1 MATTQDQPVAEQHP
15 LPVGPCTVVI
25 FGASGDLTT
34 RKLVPALYNLATA
47 RLLPEAFAVLGTAT
61 SQLETGSFRERLGRE
76 ARPHLAGDVEQG
88 VWDWLIGRTYYVGG
102 NFRDPKAYT
111 RLADTLAKVDEEH
124 KTAGNFIF
132 YLATPPQFFGEIIRQ
147 LAKVGLT
154 REEDGHF
161 RRIVIEKPFG
171 RDLDSARALNREIG
185 ELVAEAQVYRI
196 DHYLGKETVQNIMV
210 FRFANGIFEPIWNR
224 RYVDHVQITVAEE
237 LGVEQRGAYYE
248 GAGALRDML
257 PNHLFQLLAL
267 TAMEPPISFDADAV
281 RDEKAKVLHA
291 IKPISS
297 EDVLTRTVRG
307 QYGPGKL
314 GDGQPVPAYRSEAR
328 VAADSTVETYAAVKL
343 HIDSWRWA
351 DVPFYLRTGKR
362 LAGRQTE
369 IAIQFKRAPSVLF
382 RETSVTRLDANL
394 MVLRIQPEEGIAVR
408 FGAKIPG
415 PALQVGGVDMDF
427 CYEDYFGATP
437 STGYETLLYDCMNGD
452 ATLFQRADGVEAGW
466 RVVTPILD
474 VWGAIP
480 PRNFPNY
487 AAGSAGPA
495 EADQLLARD
504 GRSWRPLT

>member
-1 MATTQDQPVAEQHP
+1 MATTQNPPIAEQHP

-34 RKLVPALYNLATA
+34 RKLIPALYNLARG
-47 RLLPEAFAVLGTAT
+47 RLLPEAFAVVGTAT
-61 SQLETGSFRERLGRE
+61 AHLDSEAFRERLRRE
-76 ARPHLAGDVEQG
+76 AREHLAGEFEQG
-88 VWDWLIGRTYYVGG
+88 VWDWLIGRTSYVQGD
-102 NFRDPKAYT
+102 FRDPAAYA
-111 RLADTLAKVDEEH
+111 RLAGALREVDEES

-132 YLATPPQFFGEIIRQ
+132 YLATPPAFFGEIVHQ
-147 LAKVGLT
+147 LAEIGLA
-154 REEDGHF
+154 REDGGRF

-185 ELVAEAQVYRI
+185 ETVPESQIYRI
-196 DHYLGKETVQNIMV
+196 DHYLGKETVQNILV

-237 LGVEQRGAYYE
+237 LGVEQRGPYYE

-291 IKPISS
+291 IKPITS

-307 QYGPGKL
+307 QYGAGKMA
-314 GDGQPVPAYRSEAR
+314 DGQPVPAYRSEPR
-328 VAADSTVETYAAVKL
+328 VGPDSTVETYAALKL

-362 LAGRQTE
+362 LGGRNTE

-382 RETSVTRLDANL
+382 RETSVSRLEANI

-415 PALQVGGVDMDF
+415 PSLQIGGVDMDF

-474 VWGAIP
+474 VWSAIP

-487 AAGSAGPA
+487 AAGSAGPT

-504 GRSWRPLT
+504 GRAWRPLQ

>member
-1 MATTQDQPVAEQHP
+1 MAAKQSPSGPERHP
-15 LPVGPCTVVI
+15 QPVGPCTMVI
-25 FGASGDLTT
+25 FGASGDLTA
-34 RKLVPALYNLATA
+34 RKLVPALYNLAQE
-47 RLLPEAFAVLGTAT
+47 RLLPETFAVVGTAT
-61 SQLETGSFRERLGRE
+61 SQLDSEGFRDRLRKE
-76 ARPHLAGDVEQG
+76 ARGHLAGEFEKG
-88 VWDWLIGRTYYVGG
+88 VWEWLIDHTSYTQGD
-102 NFRDPKAYT
+102 FRDPAAYE
-111 RLADTLAKVDEEH
+111 RLSEMLKDVDAEH

-132 YLATPPQFFGEIIRQ
+132 YLATPPTFFGEIVRR
-147 LAKVGLT
+147 LAEVGLT
-154 REEDGHF
+154 REKGGCF

-171 RDLDSARALNREIG
+171 RDLDSARSLNRELQDTVPESQI
-185 ELVAEAQVYRI
+185 YRI
-196 DHYLGKETVQNIMV
+196 DHYLGKETVQNILV

-224 RYVDHVQITVAEE
+224 RYVDHVQITVAED

-291 IKPISS
+291 IKPVTS
-297 EDVLTRTVRG
+297 EEVLTRAVRG
-307 QYGPGKL
+307 QYGAGKL
-314 GDGQPVPAYRSEAR
+314 RDGQIVPAYRAEPR

-343 HIDSWRWA
+343 LIDSWRWA

-362 LAGRQTE
+362 LAARQTE

-382 RETSVTRLDANL
+382 RDTAVSRLDPNM

-408 FGAKIPG
+408 FGAKVPG
-415 PALQVGGVDMDF
+415 PSLQIGGVDMDF

-466 RVVTPILD
+466 RVVTSLLD

-487 AAGSAGPA
+487 IAGSAGPT
-495 EADQLLARD
+495 EADALLARD
-504 GRSWRPLT
+504 GRNWRPLQ